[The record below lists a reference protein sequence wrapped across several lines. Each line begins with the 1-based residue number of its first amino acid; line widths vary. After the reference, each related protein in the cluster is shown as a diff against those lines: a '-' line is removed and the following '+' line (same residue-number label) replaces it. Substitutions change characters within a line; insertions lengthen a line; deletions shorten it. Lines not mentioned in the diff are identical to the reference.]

1 MAVEHHSKYLRRM
14 ADIFKI
20 KSQKEGKKVAEEWAS
35 RTLTP
40 TLIKQVAQVLQ
51 QGNK

>member
-1 MAVEHHSKYLRRM
+1 MVVMYHDKYLKRL
-14 ADIFKI
+14 ATTFTK
-20 KSQKEGKKVAEEWAS
+20 KSREEGKKVAEEWAS